1 MRDQIIS
8 DFYEVEVA
16 KLPNEQFSFDYDW
29 ADANRRKDALAKAWS
44 ELSEAGR
51 QVFGGKIAK
60 YFLANSLPDLTDA
73 ASGAVKNVHL
83 FKAEIDKRV
92 EAQDVFHLLPIDELY
107 HFTSLME
114 LLDNIENVEHIKELY
129 LKRKLNSRRSESKAA
144 GEPKKSADGG
154 LATAEASKLRNCLR
168 QGKELF
174 VAGKNG
180 SLMVKPL
187 NFFYALT
194 AYSYAGIILNNP
206 VRYSLE
212 VLPGSHGLNYLP
224 KDYHVQFGGAVSK
237 GTFTEL
243 FAAFPTNYIRSSNS
257 NIEFSIDCFE
267 SICAML
273 DRKVTIS
280 IGTLLSMVPEI
291 RDYYKL
297 VTGNDSRT
305 HPLNVEIFTDRFNAK
320 VRFQIGDGVNMPSL
334 AQVEQSFP
342 GAAVHERHGKR
353 EVEILASDV
362 RRIKAAI
369 YSDVRGN
376 FWFVENPIFPIVL
389 PEPCLHFL
397 LANVFSN
404 VMRYSPDNWGNILLN
419 DVDTDVSL
427 IIRKYLSTLEGKMP
441 IMVLRMISKYYPYIS

>member
-8 DFYEVEVA
+8 DFFQSDVA
-16 KLPNEQFSFDYDW
+16 KGGNDQFNFDFDWVEQSG
-29 ADANRRKDALAKAWS
+29 RKEELAKQWGA
-44 ELSEAGR
+44 LSVVEKL
-51 QVFGGKIAK
+51 QFGNKVER
-60 YFLANSLPDLTDA
+60 YFLHNGLPDLTGADGNA
-73 ASGAVKNVHL
+73 AKNVHL
-83 FKAEIDKRV
+83 FKTEIDKRV
-92 EAQDVFHLLPIDELY
+92 ESQDAFHLLPIDELY

-129 LKRKLNSRRSESKAA
+129 LNRKLNSKRGDVKQNSGSA
-144 GEPKKSADGG
+144 KKGSDGG
-154 LATAEASKLRNCLR
+154 LSTAEASKLRNCLR

-187 NFFYALT
+187 NFFYAIT
-194 AYSYAGIILNNP
+194 AYYYAAIILNNP

-224 KDYHVQFGGAVSK
+224 KDYHVQFGGGVSK

-243 FAAFPTNYIRSSNS
+243 FAAFPTNYIKSPK
-257 NIEFSIDCFE
+257 IEFFVDNFE

-273 DRKVTIS
+273 DRKVTVS

-297 VTGNDSRT
+297 VTGNNSRT
-305 HPLNVEIFTDRFNAK
+305 HPLKMEVVADRFNAK
-320 VRFQIGDGVNMPSL
+320 IRFQIGDGVNLPSL
-334 AQVEQSFP
+334 TQVEQSFP
-342 GAAVHERHGKR
+342 NAAIYEQQGQKV
-353 EVEILASDV
+353 VEILASDV
-362 RRIKAAI
+362 RRIKAVI

-397 LANVFSN
+397 LSNVFSN

-427 IIRKYLSTLEGKMP
+427 IIRKYLSMLEGKMP
-441 IMVLRMISKYYPYIS
+441 IMVLRMISKYFPYIA